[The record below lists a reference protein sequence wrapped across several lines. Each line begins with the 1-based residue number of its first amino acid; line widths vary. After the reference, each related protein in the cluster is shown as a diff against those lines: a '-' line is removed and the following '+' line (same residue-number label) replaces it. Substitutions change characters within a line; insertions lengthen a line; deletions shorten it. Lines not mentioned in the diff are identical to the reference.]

1 MIIPRLQFVQIPIS
15 WILPRFD
22 FGSDSKDDPSIW
34 GGSNPKILD
43 LAELPRITP
52 WFEVALRQFSIFGL
66 EIDRFAKD
74 NPSIWS
80 GPNPKILDLA
90 ELPRITPRF
99 EVVQR
104 QDLRFASE
112 PLSFSSPSHIIN
124 FWNTK
129 SETTSRHLIHSD
141 NSSSLLLKWPQFWR
155 LEVSWH

>member
-52 WFEVALRQFSIFGL
+52 WFEVVQRQFSIFGPGF
-66 EIDRFAKD
+66 DRFAKD
-74 NPSIWS
+74 NPSIWGGS
-80 GPNPKILDLA
+80 NPKILDLT
-90 ELPRITPRF
+90 ELPRITARF

-104 QDLRFASE
+104 QDIRFDC
-112 PLSFSSPSHIIN
+112 FS
-124 FWNTK
+124 
-129 SETTSRHLIHSD
+129 
-141 NSSSLLLKWPQFWR
+141 
-155 LEVSWH
+155 